1 MAPRLVVNLKAV
13 AENARKTIDL
23 CRAFGVEV
31 VGVTKGVSGLPAVAK
46 AMVEGGIRTLGDS
59 RLKNIARMREAGLTQ
74 PMMLIRSPAP
84 SEVEETVRLCDASL
98 NVDAGVL
105 RALSD
110 AALRAGKNHDVL
122 LMVDLDTG
130 REGILP
136 QDLPGAIREVVA
148 MKGLTLRGLG
158 AYFDMRSEDELHK
171 PLVSRLVRL
180 AGDLGK
186 EFNTSLSVVSGGSS
200 NVFRSLLLEGESVP
214 GMNQLR
220 IGTAILLGLS
230 ASIGPRRIQGFHH
243 DTFLLDAELIEV
255 KRTDSA
261 LVGILALGTV
271 DVDPQFLFPTQPGI
285 RVLRATSD
293 HTLVD
298 LTESGR
304 PGRVGDRLVFE
315 LGYPALSRLV
325 ASDNAQI
332 DYC

>member
-1 MAPRLVVNLKAV
+1 MPPSLVVNLNAIT
-13 AENARKTIDL
+13 ENTRKTIDR

-46 AMVEGGIRTLGDS
+46 AMVAGGVRTLGDS
-59 RLKNIARMREAGLTQ
+59 RLKNVARMREAGLTD
-74 PMMLIRSPAP
+74 PVILIRSPAP

-98 NVDAGVL
+98 NVDVAVL
-105 RALSD
+105 RALSEQ
-110 AALRAGKNHDVL
+110 ALRARKRHEVL

-130 REGILP
+130 REGVLP
-136 QDLPGAIREVVA
+136 SDLPGVIREVIA
-148 MKGLTLRGLG
+148 LKGLTLCGLG
-158 AYFDMRSEDELHK
+158 AYFDMRSEDERHK
-171 PLVSRLVRL
+171 PLIGRLVRL
-180 AGDLGK
+180 AEDLGK
-186 EFNTSLSVVSGGSS
+186 TFSISLGVVSGGSS

-255 KRTDSA
+255 KKKDRTT
-261 LVGILALGTV
+261 GILALGTI

-285 RVLRATSD
+285 KVLRATSD

-298 LTESGR
+298 LTESQV
-304 PGRVGDRLVFE
+304 PLRVGDRLVFE
-315 LGYPALSRLV
+315 LGYPAMSRLIS
-325 ASDNAQI
+325 SDNALI
-332 DYC
+332 EYC

>member
-1 MAPRLVVNLKAV
+1 MAPRLVVNLNAIT
-13 AENARKTIDL
+13 ENARKTIDR
-23 CRAFGVEV
+23 CRGFGVEV
-31 VGVTKGVSGLPAVAK
+31 VGVTKGVSGLPPVAK
-46 AMVEGGIRTLGDS
+46 AMVAGGIRTLGDS

-74 PMMLIRSPAP
+74 PVVLIRSPAP

-98 NVDAGVL
+98 NVDVGVL
-105 RALSD
+105 GALSEQ
-110 AALRAGKNHDVL
+110 ALRAGRRHEVL

-136 QDLPGAIREVVA
+136 SDLPGVIREVLA
-148 MKGLTLRGLG
+148 MKGLTLCGLG

-171 PLVSRLVRL
+171 PLIGRLVRL

-186 EFNTSLSVVSGGSS
+186 GCNTPLSVISGGSS

-243 DTFLLDAELIEV
+243 DTFLLDAELIEI
-255 KRTDSA
+255 KRTDRT
-261 LVGILALGTV
+261 LGILALGTL

-298 LTESGR
+298 LTESQVSC
-304 PGRVGDRLVFE
+304 RVGDRLVFE
-315 LGYPALSRLV
+315 LGYPAMSRLV
-325 ASDNAQI
+325 ASDHAHI
-332 DYC
+332 EYR

>member
-1 MAPRLVVNLKAV
+1 MAPRLVVNLNAIT
-13 AENARKTIDL
+13 ENTRKTIDR
-23 CRAFGVEV
+23 CRGFGVEV
-31 VGVTKGVSGLPAVAK
+31 VGVTKGVSGLPPVAK

-59 RLKNIARMREAGLTQ
+59 RLKHIGRMREAGLAQ
-74 PMMLIRSPAP
+74 PMILIRSPSP
-84 SEVEETVRLCDASL
+84 SEAEETVRLCDASL
-98 NVDAGVL
+98 NVDVGVL
-105 RALSD
+105 RALSEQ
-110 AALRAGKNHDVL
+110 ALRAGKKHDVV

-136 QDLPGAIREVVA
+136 SDLPEVIREVLA

-171 PLVSRLVRL
+171 PLIGRLVRL

-186 EFNTSLSVVSGGSS
+186 ECNTSLSVVSGGSS
-200 NVFRSLLLEGESVP
+200 NVFRSLVLEGESVP

-230 ASIGPRRIQGFHH
+230 ASIGPRRIQGFHQ
-243 DTFLLDAELIEV
+243 DTFLLEAELIEV
-255 KRTDSA
+255 KRKDGTF
-261 LVGILALGTV
+261 GILALGTI

-285 RVLRATSD
+285 RVQKATSD

-298 LTESGR
+298 LTESQVSR
-304 PGRVGDRLVFE
+304 RVGDRLVFE

-325 ASDNAQI
+325 ASDHPHME
-332 DYC
+332 YR

>member
-1 MAPRLVVNLKAV
+1 MAPRLVVNLNAIT
-13 AENARKTIDL
+13 ENTRKTIDR

-31 VGVTKGVSGLPAVAK
+31 VGVTKGVSGLPPVAK
-46 AMVEGGIRTLGDS
+46 AMVAGGIRTLGDS
-59 RLKNIARMREAGLTQ
+59 RLKNVARMREAGLTD
-74 PMMLIRSPAP
+74 PVVLIRSPAP
-84 SEVEETVRLCDASL
+84 SEVEETVRLCSASL
-98 NVDAGVL
+98 NADLSVL
-105 RALSD
+105 RSLSEQ
-110 AALRAGKNHDVL
+110 ALRAARKHEVL

-130 REGILP
+130 REGVLP
-136 QDLPGAIREVVA
+136 SDLPGVCREVLA

-158 AYFDMRSEDELHK
+158 AYFDMRSQDELHR
-171 PLVSRLVRL
+171 PLIGRLVRL
-180 AGDLGK
+180 AADLGK
-186 EFNTSLSVVSGGSS
+186 EFDTSLSVVSGGSS

-255 KRTDSA
+255 KRKGRA
-261 LVGILALGTV
+261 FGILALGTL

-298 LTESGR
+298 LTESQVSCG
-304 PGRVGDRLVFE
+304 VGDRLAFE
-315 LGYPALSRLV
+315 LGYPAMSRLV
-325 ASDNAQI
+325 ASNNAQI
-332 DYC
+332 EYL